1 MEAMFSNVLEIN
13 PQEIFE
19 NMKKD
24 FYDNYSITNILDI
37 SKDYIKIRKDLINLI
52 YKVSKKNGI

>member
-1 MEAMFSNVLEIN
+1 MFSNVLEIN

-24 FYDNYSITNILDI
+24 FYDNY
-37 SKDYIKIRKDLINLI
+37 INF
-52 YKVSKKNGI
+52 

>member
-24 FYDNYSITNILDI
+24 FMIII
-37 SKDYIKIRKDLINLI
+37 P
-52 YKVSKKNGI
+52 